1 MPDLSSPWLL
11 FSSGFLSA
19 TLLPGGSEAHYL
31 LALSLQNNAL
41 ALLFLSVTLGN
52 SLGGIFNY
60 WLGRLLPERPSLQKR
75 RQTVARRWL
84 HRYGDWA
91 LLFSWL
97 PLLGDPLCVLA
108 GWYRLPALRCAL
120 FITAGKG
127 LRFALLTAL
136 FLLS

>member
-1 MPDLSSPWLL
+1 MPDFSQPWLL

-31 LALSLQNNAL
+31 FALSLKSNAP
-41 ALLFLSVTLGN
+41 ALLFASVTLGN
-52 SLGGIFNY
+52 ALGGIFNY
-60 WLGRLLPERPSLQKR
+60 WLGRLLPARKLQAKR
-75 RQTVARRWL
+75 RETLARRGL
-84 HRYGDWA
+84 ERYGDWA

-97 PLLGDPLCVLA
+97 PLIGDPLCVLA
-108 GWYRLPALRCAL
+108 GWYRLSSLRCAL

>member
-1 MPDLSSPWLL
+1 MPDLLQPWLL

-31 LALSLQNNAL
+31 FALSLKNNAL
-41 ALLFLSVTLGN
+41 ALLFVSVTLGN

-60 WLGRLLPERPSLQKR
+60 CLGRLLPAGKR
-75 RQTVARRWL
+75 QQTRRETLAQGWL
-84 HRYGDWA
+84 ERYGDWA

-97 PLLGDPLCVLA
+97 PLIGDPLCVFA
-108 GWYRLPALRCAL
+108 GWYRLSALRCAL
-120 FITAGKG
+120 FITVGKG